1 MKQLKKYFK
10 LPPKNVCIIY
20 GVAIAVILIAF
31 LSVYFTFG
39 KQLTAFVSDTQNF
52 NAWLAQYKS
61 LSAVIFILIRAFQ
74 TVIKI
79 IPAEPLEIAS
89 GYAFGT
95 WGGLFY
101 CSVGTFLGSLVIVF
115 LSKTFGQAFIGAFVN
130 EKQNLFLWIFY
141 LVPGTPKDI
150 FTYIVSATDINLV
163 RFFAITTIARIPSII
178 TSTICG
184 NELMH
189 NNMKTAATVFVLT
202 AVVSGICAIIY
213 KKHNDKKMKAA

>member
-1 MKQLKKYFK
+1 MKRLKKYFK

-101 CSVGTFLGSLVIVF
+101 CSLGTFFRLTRDCFSF
-115 LSKTFGQAFIGAFVN
+115 
-130 EKQNLFLWIFY
+130 
-141 LVPGTPKDI
+141 KD
-150 FTYIVSATDINLV
+150 FRSGVYR
-163 RFFAITTIARIPSII
+163 RF
-178 TSTICG
+178 C
-184 NELMH
+184 
-189 NNMKTAATVFVLT
+189 K
-202 AVVSGICAIIY
+202 
-213 KKHNDKKMKAA
+213 